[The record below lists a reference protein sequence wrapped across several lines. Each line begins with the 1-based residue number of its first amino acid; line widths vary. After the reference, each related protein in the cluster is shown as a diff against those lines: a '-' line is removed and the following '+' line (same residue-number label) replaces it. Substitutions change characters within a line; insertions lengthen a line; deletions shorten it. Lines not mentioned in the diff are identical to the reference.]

1 MQKTALLDEYRKG
14 KKQKAEIL
22 RNEMVKRIH
31 DALFELSK
39 KIHFKNAYIFG
50 SILKPYFSDESDIDV
65 AFEGLKNEDFF
76 KAMAFLS
83 DHLGRD
89 VDVIQLEG
97 HRLRDKII
105 KEGVLV
111 KSDEICQL

>member
-1 MQKTALLDEYRKG
+1 MQKTALLDEYRKA

-22 RNEMVKRIH
+22 RSEMIKRIQC
-31 DALFELSK
+31 ALSELSK
-39 KIHFKNAYIFG
+39 KIYFKKVYVFG

-83 DHLGRD
+83 DYLERD

-97 HRLRDKII
+97 HRLGDKII
-105 KEGVLV
+105 KEGLCLY
-111 KSDEICQL
+111 E